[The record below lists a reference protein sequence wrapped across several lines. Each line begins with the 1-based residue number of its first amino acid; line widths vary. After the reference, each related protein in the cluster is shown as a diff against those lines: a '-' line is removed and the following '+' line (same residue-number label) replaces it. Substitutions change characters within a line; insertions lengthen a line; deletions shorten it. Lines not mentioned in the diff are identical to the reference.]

1 MLVFDEAP
9 RPYFIFQMFDDVDGH
24 DAIKQR
30 HI

>member
-24 DAIKQR
+24 VTGSATTP
-30 HI
+30 